1 MKVLRAIKNTI
12 LGHKYIITIVALL
25 IIGSGGVF
33 ALANTSNT
41 SGFTIPQTQTPQ
53 AKSNTSQPSNTSV
66 TPSNNSTESSTQ
78 SATVPTTTTTAPSQS
93 VTTTPNTDNQ
103 ANNTTT
109 PPAPTC
115 DTAAQAQDVTE
126 FQNAYSA
133 DQSQAYTA
141 IYAFGYSPPF
151 PQSIEQ
157 QVLAIENTFNTKW
170 TNLKITF
177 ENEMSSINCTASVPS
192 EPGLNFSP

>member
-1 MKVLRAIKNTI
+1 MKVLKTVKNTL
-12 LGHKYIITIVALL
+12 LGHKYITIIFSLL

-41 SGFTIPQTQTPQ
+41 SGITKPQIQTTQT
-53 AKSNTSQPSNTSV
+53 SNATDTSGTPSNTS
-66 TPSNNSTESSTQ
+66 TGSGTQ
-78 SATVPTTTTTAPSQS
+78 STTEPTPTTTTPSQS
-93 VTTTPNTDNQ
+93 GTTTPNIGNQ
-103 ANNTTT
+103 TNNNTTTT

-115 DTAAQAQDVTE
+115 NTAAEAQDVTA

-133 DQSQAYTA
+133 DQSQAYSA

-151 PQSIEQ
+151 PQSIEP

-170 TNLKITF
+170 TDLKITF
-177 ENEMSSINCTASVPS
+177 ENEMSSINCAASVPS
-192 EPGLNFSP
+192 ETGLNFSL